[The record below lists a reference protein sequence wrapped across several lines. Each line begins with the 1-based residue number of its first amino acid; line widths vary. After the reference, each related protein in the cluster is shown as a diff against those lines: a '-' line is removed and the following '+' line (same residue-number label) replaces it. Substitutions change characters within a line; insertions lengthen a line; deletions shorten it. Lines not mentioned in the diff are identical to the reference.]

1 MNRQKGFTLVEVM
14 MAIAISVSLF
24 GSMAAAFL
32 AVKSVNMMARH
43 KIQAVQV
50 VRGQIENLKSTTF
63 ASIAG
68 GAQLSSLDAGPDGQF
83 CCPAGQTCVAGQA
96 ACPSDDIQGTVT
108 TTVQD
113 QMDFDNDGN
122 TTETLINVDGSGGN
136 DSVAVPVR
144 VSIAWTEHVLGTTKN
159 MSVFAD
165 TIIAS

>member
-1 MNRQKGFTLVEVM
+1 MHNKNGFTLVEVM

-32 AVKSVNMMARH
+32 AVKSINMMARH

-50 VRGQIENLKSTTF
+50 VRGQIENMKAATF
-63 ASIAG
+63 ATLANCV
-68 GAQLSSLDAGPDGQF
+68 QQSSLDAGPDGTYGN
-83 CCPAGQTCVAGQA
+83 A
-96 ACPSDDIQGTVT
+96 DDIQGTVT

-113 QMDFDNDGN
+113 LADFDNDGN
-122 TTETLINVDGSGGN
+122 TAETQISVDGPGAN
-136 DSVAVPVR
+136 DNVALPVR